1 MKLLSVDIFT
11 DFECIG
17 GECPISCCGGYW
29 GIYIDDETMDYY
41 MSVEGEFGE
50 RLRNSIIKINGDN
63 NAFKLD
69 DNSKDCVF
77 LNEDKLCTIY
87 RTLGPDALCYTCRN
101 YPRQVYTVGDIMFC
115 YLSNSCPE
123 VNRMIMQ
130 RKAPI
135 KTLFDDSVDE
145 LEKVKNIDWNK
156 FNDTIRAFTA
166 GMYIIQNRSI
176 DLKDRL
182 LCLLFFVDRL
192 QELMKNDKDPS
203 DLIAVF
209 SEPTLYTEF
218 LNKDSFTNKD
228 YVSKIHAFMMAFR
241 SMISDSYDHPMWRK
255 CIELAEVIGR
265 NELNDAVQLETAF
278 AKTETEEIQTEL
290 EQLMVYRYFA
300 VFMKGFEKT
309 DFLEK
314 LAYEYVMYGALI
326 TYIAMTEVYQEE
338 GCTQEDRILFVSLF
352 GRIDHSV
359 SRKENFEDAIRR
371 DGFYDVEKLLG
382 LIV

>member
-1 MKLLSVDIFT
+1 MKLLSVDVFT

-17 GECPISCCGGYW
+17 GECPISCCGGHW

-41 MSVEGEFGE
+41 LSVEGEFGE
-50 RLRNSIIKINGDN
+50 RLRSSIIKINGDN

-77 LNEDKLCTIY
+77 LNEYKLCTIY
-87 RTLGPDALCYTCRN
+87 RTLGPDALCYTCKT
-101 YPRQVYTVGDIMFC
+101 YPRKVFTVGDIMFC

-130 RKAPI
+130 RKDPI
-135 KTLFDDSVDE
+135 KTLFDDSVDDLIE
-145 LEKVKNIDWNK
+145 VKNTDWNK
-156 FNDTIRAFTA
+156 FNVTLRVFTA
-166 GMYIIQNRSI
+166 GMHIVQNRNLE
-176 DLKDRL
+176 LKERL
-182 LCLLFFVDRL
+182 LLLLLFVERFQV
-192 QELMKNDKDPS
+192 LMKEDKDPS
-203 DLIAVF
+203 DLITVF
-209 SEPTLYTEF
+209 SEPSLYTEF

-255 CIELAEVIGR
+255 CIELAEAIGR
-265 NELNDAVQLETAF
+265 NELNDAVQLEEAF

-300 VFMKGFEKT
+300 VFMQGFEKT

-352 GRIDHSV
+352 GRIDHTDN
-359 SRKENFEDAIRR
+359 RKRDFDNVIKR